1 MENILEIKNLTIG
14 FQLEDELA
22 RAVHGVSFALEKG
35 KVLGI
40 VGESGCGK
48 SVTAMSV
55 MKLLPAN
62 AVIEAGE
69 ILYNGTNLLNLT
81 QKEMQK
87 IRGSKISL
95 IPQDPLTSL
104 NPLYTVGE
112 QIIETIEYHR
122 KVSAKEARELAIE
135 ALRSVKIPEPE
146 SRLNDYPHQFSGGM
160 RQRAIIAMALCCN
173 PELIIAD
180 EPTTALDVTVQA
192 QILDLIRQI
201 QAESGTSLI
210 FITHD
215 LGVIAEFCNYVA
227 VMYAGRIVEY
237 AQVEDIFKETC
248 PGKNRDNEI
257 NNCGHYN
264 SDDYRHPYTR
274 GLLESLPSPDKEVLN
289 VIQGQPPAIT
299 DYVSGCVF
307 HPRCPYRMPIC
318 DKVDPVLTMKENHHQ
333 VYCHLYD

>member
-1 MENILEIKNLTIG
+1 MKNILEIKNLTLG

-48 SVTAMSV
+48 SVTAMSI

-62 AVIEAGE
+62 AVIEEGE
-69 ILYNGTNLLNLT
+69 ILYNGVNLLNLSA
-81 QKEMQK
+81 KEMQK

-104 NPLYTVGE
+104 NPLYTVGD

-122 KVSAKEARELAIE
+122 KVSSKEARKMAIE
-135 ALRSVKIPEPE
+135 ALRSVKIPESE
-146 SRLNDYPHQFSGGM
+146 NRLNDYPHQFSGGM

-192 QILDLIRQI
+192 QILELIRQI
-201 QAESGTSLI
+201 QAERGTSLI

-237 AQVEDIFKETC
+237 ARVEDIFKE
-248 PGKNRDNEI
+248 PL
-257 NNCGHYN
+257 
-264 SDDYRHPYTR
+264 HPYTK

-289 VIQGQPPAIT
+289 VIPGQPPAIT
-299 DYVSGCVF
+299 EFVPGCVF

-318 DKVDPVLTMKENHHQ
+318 DQADPVITLKENQHQ
-333 VYCHLYD
+333 VYCHLY

>member
-1 MENILEIKNLTIG
+1 MENILEIKNLNIS

-22 RAVHGVSFALEKG
+22 RAVHGVDLTLEKG

-48 SVTAMSV
+48 SVTAMSI
-55 MKLLPAN
+55 MKLLPSN
-62 AVIEAGE
+62 AIIESGE
-69 ILYNGTNLLNLT
+69 ILYNGINLLNLSA
-81 QKEMQK
+81 KEMQK

-122 KVSAKEARELAIE
+122 GISRKEATQIAIE
-135 ALRSVKIPEPE
+135 TLRSVKIPEPE
-146 SRLNDYPHQFSGGM
+146 NRLNDYPHQFSGGM
-160 RQRAIIAMALCCN
+160 RQRAIIAMSLCCN
-173 PELIIAD
+173 PDLIIAD

-192 QILDLIRQI
+192 QILDLIKQL
-201 QAESGTSLI
+201 QAERGTSLI

-215 LGVIAEFCNYVA
+215 LGVIAEFCNHVA

-237 AQVEDIFKETC
+237 AQVEDIFKN
-248 PGKNRDNEI
+248 PL
-257 NNCGHYN
+257 
-264 SDDYRHPYTR
+264 HPYTK

-289 VIQGQPPAIT
+289 VIPGQPPAIT
-299 DYVSGCVF
+299 ENLSGCVF
-307 HPRCPYRMPIC
+307 HPRCPYRMEIC
-318 DKVDPVLTMKENHHQ
+318 DKVDPVLTTKENNQQ
-333 VYCHLYD
+333 VYCHLY

>member
-1 MENILEIKNLTIG
+1 MTNILEIKNLNIS
-14 FQLEDELA
+14 FQLEDEKA
-22 RAVHGVSFALEKG
+22 KAVHGVNFSLEKG

-48 SVTAMSV
+48 SVTAMSI
-55 MKLLPAN
+55 MNLLPKN
-62 AVIEAGE
+62 AIIEEGE
-69 ILYNGTNLLNLT
+69 ILYNGENLLNLS

-112 QIIETIEYHR
+112 QIVETIQYHR
-122 KVSAKEARELAIE
+122 RVSKEEAKTAAIE
-135 ALRSVKIPEPE
+135 ALKNVKIPEAE
-146 SRLNDYPHQFSGGM
+146 DRLNDYPHQFSGGM

-201 QAESGTSLI
+201 QKERGTSLI

-215 LGVIAEFCNYVA
+215 LGVVAEFCDYVA

-237 AQVEDIFKETC
+237 AQVADIFKN
-248 PGKNRDNEI
+248 PL
-257 NNCGHYN
+257 
-264 SDDYRHPYTR
+264 HPYTK

-289 VIQGQPPAIT
+289 VISGQPPAIT
-299 DYVSGCVF
+299 ENISGCVF
-307 HPRCPYRMPIC
+307 HPRCPFMMEIC
-318 DKVDPVLTMKENHHQ
+318 DKKEPVLSTHEACHE
-333 VYCHLYD
+333 VFCHLY

>member
-1 MENILEIKNLTIG
+1 MKKENILEIKNLNIS
-14 FQLEDELA
+14 FQMEDELA
-22 RAVHGVSFALEKG
+22 RAVHGVDLTLEKG

-48 SVTAMSV
+48 SVTAMSI
-55 MKLLPAN
+55 MKLLPSN
-62 AVIEAGE
+62 AIIESGE
-69 ILYNGTNLLNLT
+69 ILYNGINLLNLS
-81 QKEMQK
+81 QNEMQK

-122 KVSAKEARELAIE
+122 GVSRKEATEIAIKS
-135 ALRSVKIPEPE
+135 LRSVKIPEPE
-146 SRLNDYPHQFSGGM
+146 NRLNDYPHQFSGGM

-192 QILDLIRQI
+192 QILDLIKQI
-201 QAESGTSLI
+201 QAERGTSLI

-215 LGVIAEFCNYVA
+215 LGVIAEFCNHVA

-237 AQVEDIFKETC
+237 AQVADIFKN
-248 PGKNRDNEI
+248 PL
-257 NNCGHYN
+257 
-264 SDDYRHPYTR
+264 HPYTK
-274 GLLESLPSPDKEVLN
+274 GLLESLPSPDKEILN
-289 VIQGQPPAIT
+289 VISGQPPAIT
-299 DYVSGCVF
+299 ENIPGCVF
-307 HPRCPYRMPIC
+307 HPRCPYRMDIC
-318 DKVDPVLTMKENHHQ
+318 DKADPVLTTKENDQQ
-333 VYCHLYD
+333 VYCHLYS

>member
-1 MENILEIKNLTIG
+1 MKNILEIKNLNIS
-14 FQLEDELA
+14 FQLEDETA
-22 RAVHGVSFALEKG
+22 QAVHGVEFSLEKG

-48 SVTAMSV
+48 SVTAMSI
-55 MKLLPAN
+55 MNLLPKN
-62 AVIEAGE
+62 ALIEAGE
-69 ILYNGTNLLNLT
+69 IIFDNKNLLGLSP
-81 QKEMQK
+81 KDMQK

-112 QIIETIEYHR
+112 QIIETIQYHR
-122 KVSAKEARELAIE
+122 KVSKNEAKELAIE

-146 SRLNDYPHQFSGGM
+146 NRLNDYPHQFSGGM

-192 QILDLIRQI
+192 QILDLIKQI
-201 QAESGTSLI
+201 QAEKGTSLI

-215 LGVIAEFCNYVA
+215 LGVIAEFCDYVA

-237 AQVEDIFKETC
+237 ATVKDIFSE
-248 PGKNRDNEI
+248 P
-257 NNCGHYN
+257 
-264 SDDYRHPYTR
+264 RHPYTK
-274 GLLESLPSPDKEVLN
+274 GLLESLPAQDKEMLN
-289 VIQGQPPAIT
+289 TIAGQPPSIT
-299 DYVSGCVF
+299 ENIPGCVF
-307 HPRCPYRMPIC
+307 HPRCPYRMEIC
-318 DKVDPVLTMKENHHQ
+318 EKKEPALSEYENGHKVS
-333 VYCHLYD
+333 CHLY

>member
-1 MENILEIKNLTIG
+1 MKKYMENILEIKNLNIS
-14 FQLEDELA
+14 FQMEEELA
-22 RAVHGVSFALEKG
+22 RAVHGVELTLEKG

-48 SVTAMSV
+48 SVTAMSI
-55 MKLLPAN
+55 MKLLPSN
-62 AVIEAGE
+62 AIIESGE
-69 ILYNGTNLLNLT
+69 ILYNGINLLNLSP
-81 QKEMQK
+81 KEMQK

-122 KVSAKEARELAIE
+122 GISRKEATEIAIE
-135 ALRSVKIPEPE
+135 SLKSVKIPEPQN
-146 SRLNDYPHQFSGGM
+146 RLNDYPHQFSGGM

-192 QILDLIRQI
+192 QILDLIKQI
-201 QAESGTSLI
+201 QVERGTSLI

-215 LGVIAEFCNYVA
+215 LGVIAEFCNHVA

-237 AQVEDIFKETC
+237 AQVTDIF
-248 PGKNRDNEI
+248 
-257 NNCGHYN
+257 NNPL
-264 SDDYRHPYTR
+264 HPYTK
-274 GLLESLPSPDKEVLN
+274 GLLESLPSPDKKVLN
-289 VIQGQPPAIT
+289 VIPGQPPAIT
-299 DYVSGCVF
+299 ENVPGCVF
-307 HPRCPYRMPIC
+307 HPRCPYRMDIC
-318 DKVDPVLTMKENHHQ
+318 DKVDPVLTIKENNQQ
-333 VYCHLYD
+333 VYCHLY

>member
-1 MENILEIKNLTIG
+1 MENILEIKNLNIS

-22 RAVHGVSFALEKG
+22 RAVHGVNLTLEKG

-48 SVTAMSV
+48 SVTAMSI
-55 MKLLPAN
+55 MRLLPSN
-62 AVIEAGE
+62 AVIESGE
-69 ILYNGTNLLNLT
+69 ILYNGKNLLTLSS
-81 QKEMQK
+81 KEMQT

-104 NPLYTVGE
+104 NPLYTIGE
-112 QIIETIEYHR
+112 QIIETVMFHR
-122 KVSAKEARELAIE
+122 KVSGKEAKEIAIE
-135 ALRSVKIPEPE
+135 MLRSVKIPEAE

-173 PELIIAD
+173 PDLIIAD

-201 QAESGTSLI
+201 QKEKNTSLI

-215 LGVIAEFCNYVA
+215 LGVIAEFCDHVA

-237 AQVEDIFKETC
+237 AEAADIFKN
-248 PGKNRDNEI
+248 PL
-257 NNCGHYN
+257 
-264 SDDYRHPYTR
+264 HPYTK
-274 GLLESLPSPDKEVLN
+274 GLLEALPSPDKKLLN
-289 VIQGQPPAIT
+289 VIPGQPPAIT
-299 DYVSGCVF
+299 ENIPGCVF
-307 HPRCPYRMPIC
+307 NPRCPFKMPVC
-318 DKVDPVLTMKENHHQ
+318 ETREPTLTSRENRHE
-333 VYCHLYD
+333 VFCHLFD

>member
-1 MENILEIKNLTIG
+1 MNNILEIKNLNIS
-14 FQLEDELA
+14 FQLEEEKA
-22 RAVHGVSFALEKG
+22 KAVHGVNLTLERG

-48 SVTAMSV
+48 SVTAMSI
-55 MKLLPAN
+55 MKLLPSN

-69 ILYNGTNLLNLT
+69 IIFNGENLL
-81 QKEMQK
+81 KMPDKKMQT

-112 QIIETIEYHR
+112 QIIETIEFHL
-122 KVSAKEARELAIE
+122 KVSRNEARELAVE
-135 ALRSVKIPEPE
+135 ALKSVKIPEAQD
-146 SRLNDYPHQFSGGM
+146 RLNDYPHQFSGGM

-201 QAESGTSLI
+201 QADRGTSLI

-215 LGVIAEFCNYVA
+215 LGVIAEFCDNVA
-227 VMYAGRIVEY
+227 VMYAGRVVEY
-237 AQVEDIFKETC
+237 ASVADIFK
-248 PGKNRDNEI
+248 
-257 NNCGHYN
+257 N
-264 SDDYRHPYTR
+264 SGLVKGEDYRHPYTK
-274 GLLESLPSPDKEVLN
+274 GLLESLPSPDKEILN
-289 VIQGQPPAIT
+289 VISGQPPQIT
-299 DYVSGCVF
+299 ENIAGCVF
-307 HPRCPYRMPIC
+307 NPRCPYKMPVC
-318 DKVDPVLTMKENHHQ
+318 ETLEPVLTLHARNHE
-333 VYCHLYD
+333 VFCHLF

>member
-1 MENILEIKNLTIG
+1 MKKENILEIKNLNIS
-14 FQLEDELA
+14 FQMEDELA
-22 RAVHGVSFALEKG
+22 RAVHGVELTLEKG

-48 SVTAMSV
+48 SVTAMSI
-55 MKLLPAN
+55 MKLLPSN
-62 AVIEAGE
+62 AIIESGE
-69 ILYNGTNLLNLT
+69 ILYNGVNLLNLS
-81 QKEMQK
+81 QNEMQK

-122 KVSAKEARELAIE
+122 GISRKEATEIAVESLK
-135 ALRSVKIPEPE
+135 SVKIPEPE
-146 SRLNDYPHQFSGGM
+146 NRLNDYPHQFSGGM

-192 QILDLIRQI
+192 QILDLIKQI
-201 QAESGTSLI
+201 QAERGTSLI

-215 LGVIAEFCNYVA
+215 LGVIAEFCNHVA

-237 AQVEDIFKETC
+237 AQVEDIF
-248 PGKNRDNEI
+248 
-257 NNCGHYN
+257 NNPL
-264 SDDYRHPYTR
+264 HPYTK
-274 GLLESLPSPDKEVLN
+274 GLLESLPSPDKEILN
-289 VIQGQPPAIT
+289 VIPGQPPAIT
-299 DYVSGCVF
+299 ENIPGCVF
-307 HPRCPYRMPIC
+307 HPRCPYRMDIC
-318 DKVDPVLTMKENHHQ
+318 DKVDPVLTIKENNQQ

>member
-1 MENILEIKNLTIG
+1 MTNLVIIIIVMKKENILEIKNLNIS
-14 FQLEDELA
+14 FQMEDELA
-22 RAVHGVSFALEKG
+22 RAVHGVELTLEKG

-48 SVTAMSV
+48 SVTAMSI
-55 MKLLPAN
+55 MKLLPSN
-62 AVIEAGE
+62 AIIESGE
-69 ILYNGTNLLNLT
+69 ILYNGVNLLNLS
-81 QKEMQK
+81 QNEMQK

-122 KVSAKEARELAIE
+122 GISRKEATEIAVESLK
-135 ALRSVKIPEPE
+135 SVKIPEPE
-146 SRLNDYPHQFSGGM
+146 NRLNDYPHQFSGGM

-192 QILDLIRQI
+192 QTLDLIKQI
-201 QAESGTSLI
+201 QAERGTSLI

-215 LGVIAEFCNYVA
+215 LGVIAEFCNHVA

-237 AQVEDIFKETC
+237 AQVEDIF
-248 PGKNRDNEI
+248 
-257 NNCGHYN
+257 NNPL
-264 SDDYRHPYTR
+264 HPYTK
-274 GLLESLPSPDKEVLN
+274 GLLESLPSPDKEILN
-289 VIQGQPPAIT
+289 VIPGQPPAIT
-299 DYVSGCVF
+299 ENIPGCVF
-307 HPRCPYRMPIC
+307 HPRCPYRMDIC
-318 DKVDPVLTMKENHHQ
+318 DKVDPVLTIKENNQQ

>member
-1 MENILEIKNLTIG
+1 MKNILEIKNLNIS
-14 FQLEDELA
+14 FQMEDGLA
-22 RAVHGVSFALEKG
+22 RAVHAVELALEKG
-35 KVLGI
+35 KVLGV

-48 SVTAMSV
+48 SVTAMSI

-62 AVIEAGE
+62 AIIESGE
-69 ILYNGTNLLNLT
+69 ILYDGKNLLSLSP
-81 QKEMQK
+81 KEMQK

-122 KVSAKEARELAIE
+122 QVSRQEATKIAVDS
-135 ALRSVKIPEPE
+135 LRSVKIPEPE

-192 QILDLIRQI
+192 QILDLIKQI
-201 QAESGTSLI
+201 QAERGTSLI

-215 LGVIAEFCNYVA
+215 LGVIAEFCNHVA

-237 AQVEDIFKETC
+237 AQVADIF
-248 PGKNRDNEI
+248 
-257 NNCGHYN
+257 NNPL
-264 SDDYRHPYTR
+264 HPYTK
-274 GLLESLPSPDKEVLN
+274 GLLESLPSPDKKVLN

-299 DYVSGCVF
+299 EDISGCVF
-307 HPRCPYRMPIC
+307 HPRCKYRMEIC
-318 DKVDPVLTMKENHHQ
+318 DKKVPVLSYKENNRQ
-333 VYCHLYD
+333 VYCHLY

>member
-1 MENILEIKNLTIG
+1 MKKENILEIKNLNIS
-14 FQLEDELA
+14 FQMEDELA
-22 RAVHGVSFALEKG
+22 RAVHGVDLSLEKG

-48 SVTAMSV
+48 SVTAMSI
-55 MKLLPAN
+55 MKLLPSN
-62 AVIEAGE
+62 AIIESGE
-69 ILYNGTNLLNLT
+69 ILYNGVNLLNLSPN
-81 QKEMQK
+81 EMQK

-104 NPLYTVGE
+104 NPLYTVSE

-122 KVSAKEARELAIE
+122 EISRKKATEIAIE
-135 ALRSVKIPEPE
+135 SLRSVKIPEPE
-146 SRLNDYPHQFSGGM
+146 NRLNDYPHQFSGGM

-192 QILDLIRQI
+192 QILDLIKQI
-201 QAESGTSLI
+201 QAERGTSLI

-215 LGVIAEFCNYVA
+215 LGVIAEFCNHVA

-237 AQVEDIFKETC
+237 AQVADIF
-248 PGKNRDNEI
+248 
-257 NNCGHYN
+257 NNPL
-264 SDDYRHPYTR
+264 HPYTK

-289 VIQGQPPAIT
+289 VIPGQPPAIT
-299 DYVSGCVF
+299 ENIPGCVF
-307 HPRCPYRMPIC
+307 HPRCPYRMDIC
-318 DKVDPVLTMKENHHQ
+318 DKVDPVLTTHENRHE
-333 VYCHLYD
+333 VYCHLY

>member
-1 MENILEIKNLTIG
+1 MKKENILEIKNLNIS
-14 FQLEDELA
+14 FQMEDELA
-22 RAVHGVSFALEKG
+22 RAVHGVDLSLEKG

-48 SVTAMSV
+48 SVTAMSI
-55 MKLLPAN
+55 MKLLPSN
-62 AVIEAGE
+62 AIIESGE
-69 ILYNGTNLLNLT
+69 ILYNGVNLLNLSPN
-81 QKEMQK
+81 EMQK

-104 NPLYTVGE
+104 NPLYTVSE

-122 KVSAKEARELAIE
+122 EISRKKATEIAIE
-135 ALRSVKIPEPE
+135 SLRSVKIPEPE
-146 SRLNDYPHQFSGGM
+146 NRLNDYPHQFSGGM

-192 QILDLIRQI
+192 QILDLIKQI
-201 QAESGTSLI
+201 QAERGTSLI

-215 LGVIAEFCNYVA
+215 LGVIAEFCNHVA

-237 AQVEDIFKETC
+237 AQVADIF
-248 PGKNRDNEI
+248 
-257 NNCGHYN
+257 NNPL
-264 SDDYRHPYTR
+264 HPYTK

-289 VIQGQPPAIT
+289 VIPGQPPAIT
-299 DYVSGCVF
+299 ENIPGCVF
-307 HPRCPYRMPIC
+307 HPRCPYRMDIC
-318 DKVDPVLTMKENHHQ
+318 DKVDPILTTKDNNQQ

>member
-1 MENILEIKNLTIG
+1 MKKENILEIKNLNIS

-22 RAVHGVSFALEKG
+22 RAVHGVSFSLEKS

-48 SVTAMSV
+48 SVTAMSI
-55 MKLLPAN
+55 MKLLPSN
-62 AVIEAGE
+62 AIIESGE
-69 ILYNGTNLLNLT
+69 ILYNGTNLLNLSA
-81 QKEMQK
+81 KEMQK

-112 QIIETIEYHR
+112 QLIETIEYHR
-122 KVSAKEARELAIE
+122 QISRKEATEVAIE
-135 ALRSVKIPEPE
+135 TLRSVKIPEPE
-146 SRLNDYPHQFSGGM
+146 NRLNDYPHQFSGGM

-192 QILDLIRQI
+192 QILDLIKQI
-201 QAESGTSLI
+201 QAERGTSLI

-215 LGVIAEFCNYVA
+215 LGVIAEFCNHVA

-237 AQVEDIFKETC
+237 ARVEDIFKN
-248 PGKNRDNEI
+248 PL
-257 NNCGHYN
+257 
-264 SDDYRHPYTR
+264 HPYTK

-289 VIQGQPPAIT
+289 VIPGQPPSIT
-299 DYVSGCVF
+299 ENISGCVF
-307 HPRCPYRMPIC
+307 HPRCSYRMPIC
-318 DKVDPVLTMKENHHQ
+318 DKVDPVLTIKENNQQ
-333 VYCHLYD
+333 VYCHLYG

>member
-1 MENILEIKNLTIG
+1 MNNIIEIKNLNIS

-22 RAVHGVSFALEKG
+22 RAVHGVSFSLKKG
-35 KVLGI
+35 FVLGI

-48 SVTAMSV
+48 SVTAMSI
-55 MKLLPAN
+55 MRLLPSN
-62 AVIEAGE
+62 AVIESGE
-69 ILYNGTNLLNLT
+69 ILYNGKNLLDFSAK
-81 QKEMQK
+81 QMQT
-87 IRGSKISL
+87 IRGKKISL

-122 KVSAKEARELAIE
+122 KVSRKEAREIAIE
-135 ALRSVKIPEPE
+135 SLRQVKIPEPE
-146 SRLNDYPHQFSGGM
+146 NRLNDYPHQFSGGM

-201 QAESGTSLI
+201 QAEKGTSLI

-215 LGVIAEFCNYVA
+215 LGVIAEFCDYVA

-237 AQVEDIFKETC
+237 AKVKDIFKN
-248 PGKNRDNEI
+248 PL
-257 NNCGHYN
+257 
-264 SDDYRHPYTR
+264 HPYTK
-274 GLLESLPSPDKEVLN
+274 GLLESLPSPDKDVLN
-289 VIQGQPPAIT
+289 VIAGQPPAIT
-299 DYVSGCVF
+299 ENISGCVF
-307 HPRCPYRMPIC
+307 HPRCPYKMDIC
-318 DKVDPVLTMKENHHQ
+318 DKNEPVLTLKDSQHQ
-333 VYCHLYD
+333 VYCHLY